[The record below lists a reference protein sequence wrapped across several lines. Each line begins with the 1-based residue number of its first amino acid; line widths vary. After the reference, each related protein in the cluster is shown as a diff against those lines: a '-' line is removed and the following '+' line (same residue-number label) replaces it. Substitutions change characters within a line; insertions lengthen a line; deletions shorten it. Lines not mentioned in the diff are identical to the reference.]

1 MTRRTAGER
10 VVLGDVAQRAGV
22 SVSTAS
28 RALAEDRRI
37 SAATRRAVREAAA
50 DLRYVPNATARSLR
64 ARRTRTLGLL
74 LADLSDPIHGL
85 VAAGFEAEAARNGY
99 SVTFAAGQGDDE
111 RERRSLRLFAEH
123 AADGVAIASTL
134 LDPTTARRLVP
145 GGRVII
151 VQPDSPRLPRDRH
164 TRVRGVIRTDDV
176 AGMQAIASH
185 LVACGYRDV
194 AYAGDGTRTA
204 DVVRRRALERA
215 LTGGPSPL
223 PVRWVPAPDGTW
235 RAPGPLVLE
244 ITRSLPDVLVCFDDK
259 LALSVLDGLRA
270 RGVRVPD
277 DIGVV
282 GFDGIPFAEISN
294 PRLTTVVTPAFEMG
308 RRAAAILI
316 AAVQTGTMPEAE
328 TLPVALAVRESTRVR
343 GGPAGE
349 VAPSA

>member
-1 MTRRTAGER
+1 MTHRTAGER

-37 SAATRRAVREAAA
+37 SAATRRAVRDAAA

-85 VAAGFEAEAARNGY
+85 VAAGFEAEAARSGY
-99 SVTFAAGQGDDE
+99 RVTFAAGQGDDV

-145 GGRVII
+145 GGRVVI

-194 AYAGDGTRTA
+194 AYAGDGARTS

-215 LTGGPSPL
+215 LADGPSPL
-223 PVRWVPAPDGTW
+223 PVRWVPAPDAAW
-235 RAPGPLVLE
+235 RAPGPVVLE
-244 ITRSLPDVLVCFDDK
+244 VMRSLPDVLVCFDDK
-259 LALSVLDGLRA
+259 LALAVLDGLRA
-270 RGVRVPD
+270 HGVRVPE

-349 VAPSA
+349 VAPGA